1 MAANDLVITITAR
14 DQATEHLKNVRQ
26 EMRQTALSGESLERA
41 FALPAGS
48 VNVLREGLERLS
60 GAIPGLAG
68 SFRGLGAVMTSS
80 VGGAATGLVAAVT
93 TYGLAL
99 NRVADD
105 QARFQR
111 VLHSLDAGA
120 IRGELARV
128 TDEMNKMADVG
139 NRIGNQAGTWTGA
152 LQSFL
157 SRLQALP
164 QAARETF
171 LGAPTPE
178 AQRAEALTILG
189 GVLGAQEGAKQT
201 QLQAG
206 IAGTQQ
212 RALLFQQ
219 QRRLN
224 AEDLEGFL
232 ALQPQ
237 LEAADK
243 RERDLAL
250 RALQQRQ
257 GLETAAAIK
266 EGLPLGPIQ
275 DTQRLQRQQ
284 LEGELEISLARQK
297 LAREEQARALVE
309 RRITQFQGR
318 PIEGI
323 EEVPRFEGLTAGV
336 EVPELQMEAIR
347 QRLFK
352 IESQAFVGREA
363 APEPG
368 IQEAARF
375 EGVAPGT
382 LEADTLADAQKAVND
397 ANERSR
403 LRTLELGREAIAVE
417 QELIELQGQSVGLTQ
432 SQRDALQLS
441 ISAQREQLKLAD
453 LTLQSQKAQTQEEA
467 VLLDRKKELV
477 AAQEAMFRSSVEQ
490 RRLEREDPIAGLAA
504 GQREIDESAAA
515 AGDRLRTAYVSA
527 YHDISQ
533 GFTDI
538 VVDGLTNQ
546 GDKIGD
552 IGKQMGKRLLA
563 GFVDQIS
570 QSLFSKVF
578 SSLGSVF
585 GVPSTSAARPLATAV
600 PLLASPFA
608 AAGTAGA
615 TGTAT
620 VSQAGGAGGI
630 LGSGYLQAASGGEAA
645 SAATI
650 TPGVATQ
657 AASVA
662 GTGVGI
668 LGDAVGVGKAL
679 LSGFAGPTLSAYGVI
694 AAYNAGGLA
703 GVAAAQALV
712 GAGISEGAAAITVAA
727 TASEGG
733 AAIGI
738 GGSSALGA
746 GTAPAYGGGAVAG
759 IGATAASV
767 AGGVLAAAALAY
779 TAYSAYQSADIAGG
793 AIGGAV
799 SGAALGTAIYPG
811 VGTVVG
817 LIAGAAIGAGAGAA
831 GKEEQEIKGD
841 RLRNEADRQ
850 RRGSWVYQDLMNA
863 IQTGIDHEDIAQQT
877 VRTGDSVGGLLMGV
891 AAANQSGAVSGS
903 PWGWPPSEN
912 AKKALTIL
920 AGLGVLPTLDF
931 QWDRI
936 NSTME
941 LIATWHN
948 PRGVTE
954 GDIEIAKNAE
964 ALMAAFVN
972 KQGATVFIGFD
983 EQGDTGLRGSAGNV
997 TRTTLL
1003 RSDRAR
1009 EAAGQDIFVVGGS
1022 TRGLE
1027 EDQLGR
1033 LTTRLLELDRDRILQ
1048 TRQFESDSSTY
1059 VTTGQTTAAPPP
1071 QPAPPPDLTTLPFVA
1086 PDVAAAKAPTA
1097 PAELSAGILGES
1109 GSQVRGTDYTVNG
1122 PGSPYTR
1129 NDLAPPPPPEAQ
1141 QLLALSAGAG
1151 GTAVQPLAPVTTAAV
1166 QDQPLEPVATSTTQR
1181 APLTDDEAQQ
1191 LLQQLVRVDRN
1202 RDLRILNVETGFG
1215 ATVTIGA

>member
-14 DQATEHLKNVRQ
+14 DQATEHLKNVRG
-26 EMRQTALSGESLERA
+26 EMRQTALAGESLERA

-178 AQRAEALTILG
+178 AQRAEAMTILG

-323 EEVPRFEGLTAGV
+323 EEVPRFEGLTPGV

-375 EGVAPGT
+375 EGLAPGVPVE
-382 LEADTLADAQKAVND
+382 LDAMANARKAVND
-397 ANERSR
+397 ADERSR

-441 ISAQREQLKLAD
+441 ISAQREQLKIAD
-453 LTLQSQKAQTQEEA
+453 LELQVKKGVTAEEEK
-467 VLLDRKKELV
+467 LLDRKKEVV
-477 AAQEAMFRSSVEQ
+477 AAQEAMFRASVEQ
-490 RRLEREDPIAGLAA
+490 RRLERDDPIAGLAA

-608 AAGTAGA
+608 APGVAGAAAAGTS
-615 TGTAT
+615 
-620 VSQAGGAGGI
+620 VVEQAGGMGGL
-630 LGSGYLQAASGGEAA
+630 LGTPYLQAATGGNAA
-645 SAATI
+645 SAATV
-650 TPGVATQ
+650 TSGVATQ
-657 AASVA
+657 ASAA
-662 GTGVGI
+662 GSGVGI
-668 LGDAVGVGKAL
+668 IGDAIGIGQAF
-679 LSGFAGPTLSAYGVI
+679 LSGFSGPTLSAYGVI
-694 AAYNAGGLA
+694 AAYNAGGIA
-703 GVAAAQALV
+703 GVATAQSLVAAGLSETTAAAVVAQGAI
-712 GAGISEGAAAITVAA
+712 GAGAV
-727 TASEGG
+727 EGG
-733 AAIGI
+733 AAA
-738 GGSSALGA
+738 STTAAA
-746 GTAPAYGGGAVAG
+746 GTGAAGAGAVA
-759 IGATAASV
+759 ASAV
-767 AGGVLAAAALAY
+767 SGVFAAAALAY
-779 TAYSAYQSADIAGG
+779 TSYSAYQSGDIVGG

-817 LIAGAAIGAGAGAA
+817 LIAGAAIGAGAGYA

-850 RRGSWVYQDLMNA
+850 RRGSWIYQDLMNA

-891 AAANQSGAVSGS
+891 AAANQSGAVTGP

-920 AGLGVLPTLDF
+920 SGLGVLPILDF
-931 QWDRI
+931 EWDRI

-948 PRGVTE
+948 PRGITE
-954 GDIEIAKNAE
+954 GDVEIAKNAE

-972 KQGATVFIGFD
+972 KQGATVLIGFD

-1022 TRGLE
+1022 TQGLDE
-1027 EDQLGR
+1027 TQLGR

-1059 VTTGQTTAAPPP
+1059 VTTAGQTPAAAPT
-1071 QPAPPPDLTTLPFVA
+1071 PARSRLWRARPPPWHR
-1086 PDVAAAKAPTA
+1086 
-1097 PAELSAGILGES
+1097 SRRS
-1109 GSQVRGTDYTVNG
+1109 SR
-1122 PGSPYTR
+1122 S
-1129 NDLAPPPPPEAQ
+1129 
-1141 QLLALSAGAG
+1141 
-1151 GTAVQPLAPVTTAAV
+1151 
-1166 QDQPLEPVATSTTQR
+1166 
-1181 APLTDDEAQQ
+1181 
-1191 LLQQLVRVDRN
+1191 
-1202 RDLRILNVETGFG
+1202 
-1215 ATVTIGA
+1215 